1 MAEHDPTA
9 GNIKPSAFEPLATST
24 QTTKKAGSPWRWVLL
39 ASLLIFVA
47 IMTFLLS
54 ARSLQVSVQAE
65 APATITLS
73 GGLYLP
79 FGDRYLLH
87 AGDYQVNVSAA
98 GYHPLNSDI
107 TVTDEDSQ
115 VIRFVL
121 RPLPGR
127 LSVSTRPDGAKIYI
141 DGELIGNTPL
151 EDEPVQAGQHRLRM
165 QLTRY
170 LPVEQDL
177 LVQGRNIQQQLMV
190 PLEPAW
196 AEVTID
202 SQPQGARIL
211 VDGEVVG
218 DTPAM
223 VEILQGEHQLILQK
237 EAYSD
242 WQQELVITPG
252 ENLDLERVTLRPAAG
267 TMRLVSI
274 PGHANVTVDGEFR
287 GQTPLTL
294 EVSPARKHTLAVFKP
309 GYRRY
314 TGSLELAAGTS
325 DRRQVTLVAKRG
337 EVRFNIEP
345 QEAVLTINGEPRG
358 PGSRT
363 LELLA
368 AEQVIEVSL
377 EGYASVRQR
386 VTPRPGLKQAVNIT
400 LQTESEAR
408 LSRLKPELTTSLGQ
422 TLLLFTPGDFT
433 MGASRREPGR
443 RANEVLH
450 PVSLTRMFYLQTTEV
465 TNAEFRLFQV
475 SHSSGNIESKSLN
488 REHQPVTQVSWQQA
502 AQFCNWLSEKEGL
515 APFYK
520 QDKGIV
526 TGYKRATTG
535 YRLPTE
541 AEWAW
546 AARVNDETVLKFP
559 WGDSFPPTEVV
570 ENYADKGSAHV
581 TGRILNSYKDGYVVS
596 ANVASFP
603 PSKKGLYDMGG
614 NVAEWVHD
622 VYVIPNAD
630 GDIQVDP
637 TGPQAGDNYVIRGA
651 SWAHSKIAD
660 LRLSFRDYGQAGR
673 DDLGFRIARY
683 AE

>member
-1 MAEHDPTA
+1 MAEHDPIP
-9 GNIKPSAFEPLATST
+9 GSIKPSAFEPLSAST
-24 QTTKKAGSPWRWVLL
+24 QITKKAGNPWRWVLL
-39 ASLLIFVA
+39 ATLLSFIA
-47 IMTFLLS
+47 IMFFLLS
-54 ARSLQVSVQAE
+54 ARSLQISVQADS
-65 APATITLS
+65 PATVTLS

-87 AGDYQVNVSAA
+87 AGDYQAKITAS
-98 GYHPLNSDI
+98 GYHPLQSAI
-107 TVTDEDSQ
+107 TVTDADSQ

-127 LSVSTRPDGAKIYI
+127 LNVSSQPSGAKVYI
-141 DGELIGNTPL
+141 DGELIGKTPL
-151 EDEPVQAGQHRLRM
+151 EDEPVQAGQHRLFM
-165 QLTRY
+165 QMARY
-170 LPVEQDL
+170 LPVEQEL
-177 LVQGRNIQQQLMV
+177 LVQGRNMQQQLV
-190 PLEPAW
+190 VSLEPAW
-196 AEVTID
+196 AEVSID
-202 SQPQGARIL
+202 SQPQNALIL
-211 VDGEVVG
+211 VDGETAG
-218 DTPAM
+218 HTPA
-223 VEILQGEHQLILQK
+223 VLEILQGEHQLILQK
-237 EAYSD
+237 KFYSD
-242 WQQELVITPG
+242 WQQELVITAG
-252 ENLDLERVTLRPAAG
+252 ESFDLGKVTLRAAAG
-267 TMRLVSI
+267 TIHLVSV
-274 PGHANVTVDGEFR
+274 PGRANVTVDGEFR

-294 EVSPARKHTLAVFKP
+294 EVSPAHKHALAVFKP

-325 DRRQVTLVAKRG
+325 AQRQVTLVAKRG
-337 EVRFNIEP
+337 EVHFNIEP
-345 QEAVLTINGEPRG
+345 QTAMLTINDKPQG

-363 LELLA
+363 LELIA
-368 AEQVIEVSL
+368 AEQLIEVSL
-377 EGYASVRQR
+377 EGYASVRRR
-386 VTPRPGLKQAVNIT
+386 VTPRPGLRQDLNIT
-400 LQTESEAR
+400 LLTESESR

-465 TNAEFRLFQV
+465 TNAEFRLFLA
-475 SHSSGNIESKSLN
+475 SHNSGNIESKSLN

-502 AQFCNWLSEKEGL
+502 AQFCNWLSAKEGL
-515 APFYK
+515 APFYQ

-526 TGYKRATTG
+526 TGYKRAATG

-546 AARVNDETVLKFP
+546 AARVDGETVLKFP
-559 WGDSFPPTEVV
+559 WGDNFPPTEAV
-570 ENYADKGSAHV
+570 ENYADKGSAHI
-581 TGRILNSYKDGYVVS
+581 TGRILNSYTDGYVVS

-614 NVAEWVHD
+614 NVAEWVHN
-622 VYVIPNAD
+622 VYLIPATN
-630 GDIQVDP
+630 GETQVDP

-660 LRLSFRDYGQAGR
+660 LRLSYRDYGQAGR